1 MEFNKTVGLRIKE
14 ARNNKQLS
22 LKELGLKVGLSEGTM
37 QRYETGQ
44 IKNVD
49 INLLKKISEVL
60 DCSQSYIMGWD
71 AKTIAGQLRKYRE
84 QKKWSQEDLS
94 INSFTPLE
102 RIMAFEKE
110 EATPEGYEISA
121 LANAL
126 DVSIF
131 DIYPNMPIET
141 YKDTYAYAKNSGR
154 IDEHMHDGVISFLY
168 EIYGDVHEIFNSSS
182 KYLHFW
188 EIGLPPNTFILTED
202 NMEHLKEVAKTSV
215 KVVADYLGRLNQEHN
230 HTKRRTA
237 LEESADTY
245 KASDSSYT
253 KVVPLYPKLASA
265 GTGEYLFDDI
275 PTNTIKI
282 DSREYPK
289 GDYAIQVNGDSMEPT
304 YYDGDTLIVERNA
317 IPAEGQVG
325 IFIVDGR
332 GYVKRMGNGELLSDN
347 KAYESIVGEY
357 GKCLGK
363 VLGKL

>member
-1 MEFNKTVGLRIKE
+1 MEFNKTIGLRIKE

-71 AKTIAGQLRKYRE
+71 AKTIAGQLRK
-84 QKKWSQEDLS
+84 WSQEDLS

-102 RIMAFEKE
+102 RIIAFENE

-215 KVVADYLGRLNQEHN
+215 KVVADYLGRLNKEHN

-237 LEESADTY
+237 LEESANTY

-332 GYVKRMGNGELLSDN
+332 GYVKRMGNGALLSDN